1 MTRSPVRISAGVNHR
16 RRCAGCPAR
25 DQPRATG
32 SSRIV
37 RRALTGTR
45 LPTAAPPLNL
55 PLLAGSCSCVR
66 HDPASCD
73 VTHRDPRLP
82 LSPGS
87 ANDALALLL
96 VPSSTRGEDA
106 RFVRAKGN
114 SPTEAMSRR
123 IASQARDSADP
134 ERAAV
139 GVVAALAHERERRS
153 AVPNSPDRAG
163 GGQPPTK
170 NACGSSSIANA
181 TRASD
186 RERSIHPKAATLGD
200 VSHARIRLAASTSE
214 VAAMVSW
221 HRQHVLAPG
230 YE

>member
-1 MTRSPVRISAGVNHR
+1 MSSPRPAPSDRIKSNRPPGAHRHATSHRGTPAQSA
-16 RRCAGCPAR
+16 
-25 DQPRATG
+25 
-32 SSRIV
+32 
-37 RRALTGTR
+37 
-45 LPTAAPPLNL
+45 

-114 SPTEAMSRR
+114 SPTEAMSAGLPAKRETRATPNARPSASWLLLLTSESGGRPFR
-123 IASQARDSADP
+123 IRPTEQ
-134 ERAAV
+134 
-139 GVVAALAHERERRS
+139 VAASRRLRTPVARRPLRMRRE
-153 AVPNSPDRAG
+153 
-163 GGQPPTK
+163 PPT
-170 NACGSSSIANA
+170 ASALFTGRQQMLGASA
-181 TRASD
+181 TPASGLLRHIGGCRD
-186 RERSIHPKAATLGD
+186 G
-200 VSHARIRLAASTSE
+200 VMASGTC
-214 VAAMVSW
+214 VK
-221 HRQHVLAPG
+221 RVLAPG